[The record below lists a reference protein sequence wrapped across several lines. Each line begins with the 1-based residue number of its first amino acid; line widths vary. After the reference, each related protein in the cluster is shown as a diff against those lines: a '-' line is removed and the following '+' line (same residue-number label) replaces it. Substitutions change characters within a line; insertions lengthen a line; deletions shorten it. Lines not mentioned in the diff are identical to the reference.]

1 MAEGRV
7 LFVEGPVVM
16 VAFAMAI
23 SVLVTVTVCWERVES
38 EEEVVVVDT
47 VEESE
52 FVVSASVRIPVGRV
66 ERVLA
71 VNVESVEVVVAA
83 VVKPAP
89 FPTTVAKS
97 NDATDVELAPCEVS
111 EDTTAAAL
119 FTPPNLCR

>member
-1 MAEGRV
+1 
-7 LFVEGPVVM
+7 
-16 VAFAMAI
+16 
-23 SVLVTVTVCWERVES
+23 
-38 EEEVVVVDT
+38 
-47 VEESE
+47 
-52 FVVSASVRIPVGRV
+52 VRIPVGRV

-97 NDATDVELAPCEVS
+97 NEATVVELVALCNVP
-111 EDTTAAAL
+111 EDTPAAAAL

>member
-1 MAEGRV
+1 M
-7 LFVEGPVVM
+7 LFVEGAVVM

-38 EEEVVVVDT
+38 EEEEVVVVDT

-52 FVVSASVRIPVGRV
+52 FVVSGSVRIPVGRV

-83 VVKPAP
+83 VVNPAP

-97 NDATDVELAPCEVS
+97 NDATDVELVAPCNVS
-111 EDTTAAAL
+111 EDTTVTAAAL